1 MCFPPVDTV
10 VNGEISSKNGRM
22 LRIIVLHEA
31 NLCIAHVGVFMY
43 VQLHTDIIS
52 TPWFWPPNLSLFTA
66 TVPSICFQLN
76 C

>member
-31 NLCIAHVGVFMY
+31 NLCNAHVGVFMY
-43 VQLHTDIIS
+43 LQLHTDIIS
-52 TPWFWPPNLSLFTA
+52 TPWFGLG
-66 TVPSICFQLN
+66 ICPYLQQQYRRYASN
-76 C
+76 